1 MIIQCYPK
9 NDWSTTFFLQT
20 GDKNKMKFQMLVR
33 ICLDISK
40 AKDQQIH
47 NVEQTHS
54 KPFWKQL
61 ILTDNFEEL

>member
-1 MIIQCYPK
+1 MYQADWSKLLMIIQCCLK
-9 NDWSTTFFLQT
+9 TSDRSTTFFLQM

-54 KPFWKQL
+54 KLF
-61 ILTDNFEEL
+61 

>member
-1 MIIQCYPK
+1 MIIQCCPK
-9 NDWSTTFFLQT
+9 TSDRSTTFFLQM

-54 KPFWKQL
+54 KLF
-61 ILTDNFEEL
+61 